1 MNSKSPYRIEDIN
14 LSKIRYIN
22 KKVTNNK
29 TIIYVKYEDK
39 NKLNN
44 FVFQTPSLRNV
55 NNIVEKNGFYEMDIP
70 LVGQNEGKTNLLVGF
85 LNNLDRKIINDGKIN
100 NDWFDNFI
108 VNDNIKYQKTIRE
121 NDNYKN
127 GMIKVKI
134 LKNNNF
140 ETIVQVNN
148 KDRVDIS
155 KINKTINKD
164 SWVKMILE
172 VYAIWVNEKGFGL
185 FLRPILVSF
194 KPIEKIEYNYKL
206 LDESDEDDVINT
218 AVNDESIFLKQENPD
233 YNYNPEYNNNVT
245 SILEFP
251 NVNKLSSTSSE

>member
-22 KKVTNNK
+22 KKVTNSK

-55 NNIVEKNGFYEMDIP
+55 NDIVKKNGFYEMDIP
-70 LVGQNEGKTNLLVGF
+70 LVGQNESKTNLLVEF

-108 VNDNIKYQKTIRE
+108 INDNIKYQRTIRE
-121 NDNYKN
+121 NDNYNN

-134 LKNNNF
+134 LKNENF
-140 ETIVQVNN
+140 ETIVQINN
-148 KDRVDIS
+148 KDRIDIS
-155 KINKTINKD
+155 KVNKIINKNC
-164 SWVKMILE
+164 WVKMILE

-218 AVNDESIFLKQENPD
+218 AVNEESIFLKQDSN
-233 YNYNPEYNNNVT
+233 NNSEYNNNVT
-245 SILEFP
+245 SILEYP